1 MPKAQNGCEKQFRT
15 ELKKYSPALIK
26 LNFIKAGF
34 VPSDQLQW
42 MIQGF
47 SRCKLNIICKGK
59 RYFWRGFG
67 KSPFIDFRLLLLR
80 RVLYRLAVSRM
91 HMSISSNRLLCLNCN
106 LIPLLE
112 ANSFSSFTVGFC
124 CFAENSISMN
134 SATLY
139 LSVSFSEDTGLCNE
153 EGIWLLKQSTIW
165 ELYEFL
171 IIIIKKSIEPSQ
183 CKL

>member
-1 MPKAQNGCEKQFRT
+1 M
-15 ELKKYSPALIK
+15 
-26 LNFIKAGF
+26 
-34 VPSDQLQW
+34 PSDQLQW

-47 SRCKLNIICKGK
+47 LRCKSNSICKGK
-59 RYFWRGFG
+59 RNFWRGFG

-112 ANSFSSFTVGFC
+112 ANSFSSFIVGFC

-153 EGIWLLKQSTIW
+153 EHIWLLKESTIR
-165 ELYEFL
+165 EFYKFL
-171 IIIIKKSIEPSQ
+171 
-183 CKL
+183 